1 MLPAIAAFAPDLVM
15 ISAAFDAHEAD
26 PLASLRLVTADFAW
40 ATNELAQIAD
50 QCCAGRLVS
59 TLEVGYDMQAVAAG
73 LGIAEIQV
81 AGGWKSPTMVAR
93 YSEALDIGRGAV
105 AKLATLQNR

>member
-1 MLPAIAAFAPDLVM
+1 MTGKEIGRIWRKMVACARLDVDG
-15 ISAAFDAHEAD
+15 ISAH
-26 PLASLRLVTADFAW
+26 S
-40 ATNELAQIAD
+40 
-50 QCCAGRLVS
+50 GR
-59 TLEVGYDMQAVAAG
+59 VGTCQDLVAAG